1 MTDHKFTDDDVIKA
15 YELCFTPKGTNETC
29 AKCPF
34 HKIGLLCKIERDRAA
49 LALINRQKAEIE
61 GLQGELA
68 VYRQQLETIPYTM
81 EQIAEVAKIEAIKE
95 FAERLKAK
103 EAIHFCKCG
112 QPFVYTDL
120 FNGEIDNIV
129 KEMTEENNE

>member
-49 LALINRQKAEIE
+49 LDLLYRQKAKIKR
-61 GLQGELA
+61 LQST
-68 VYRQQLETIPYTM
+68 LER
-81 EQIAEVAKIEAIKE
+81 AIYNGV
-95 FAERLKAK
+95 KADIK
-103 EAIHFCKCG
+103 WSINTF
-112 QPFVYTDL
+112 
-120 FNGEIDNIV
+120 V